1 MLGYRVAQSHMFQP
15 GEVSWLN
22 PDSKIMLTARQV
34 FKVLWPE
41 PAGGGSV
48 VEETVYRDRYGGQIF
63 VHFRRFI
70 VVANDRGHCTC
81 M

>member
-1 MLGYRVAQSHMFQP
+1 
-15 GEVSWLN
+15 
-22 PDSKIMLTARQV
+22 MLTAQQV